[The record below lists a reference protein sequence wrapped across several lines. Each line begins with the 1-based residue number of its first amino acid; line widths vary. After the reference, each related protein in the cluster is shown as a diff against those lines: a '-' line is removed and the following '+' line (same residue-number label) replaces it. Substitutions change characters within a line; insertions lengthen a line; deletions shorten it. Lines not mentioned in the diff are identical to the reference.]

1 MNKEMTKGKN
11 KEKLKEKSID
21 IEKYKANL
29 PKFLKEQIAKYE
41 TIFDHNPTK
50 DEIKSSLIG
59 LLADNDDD
67 FFKNLDQEHL
77 DIFSQD
83 YFYHEIYE
91 LYLERDDKKNTDKY
105 LKKLPKER
113 QERINSPF
121 PHPIFDKVVMN

>member
-41 TIFDHNPTK
+41 TIFDHNPIE
-50 DEIKSSLIG
+50 DEIKSSTFG
-59 LLADNDDD
+59 LFADFDDEVLNQLNKD
-67 FFKNLDQEHL
+67 NFNQERH
-77 DIFSQD
+77 
-83 YFYHEIYE
+83 FYEIYE

>member
-59 LLADNDDD
+59 LLADYNDD
-67 FFKNLDQEHL
+67 FFESLNQEYKNKFNQN
-77 DIFSQD
+77 
-83 YFYHEIYE
+83 YFYYEIYQ
-91 LYLERDDKKNTDKY
+91 LYIRRDDKENEEKY
-105 LKKLPKER
+105 LKKLPKEE
-113 QERINSPF
+113 QYRINNPPF
-121 PHPIFDKVVMN
+121 QHIFDIVVMN